1 MDKNTLTGLVLI
13 GAIMFGFFY
22 LTKPKETPRE
32 GQESAV
38 ATSAGVAQN
47 AQAVAGIDS
56 HLLAQT
62 VRTLGSMSPD
72 SSFHY
77 SSPQMSL
84 TVSQQGQLGGYVVCR
99 NDTVSVAD
107 AVAGLNGEAATLLRN
122 FADNSMRGQER
133 VHTVLDDIHT
143 KQIVVGPM

>member
-77 SSPQMSL
+77 TSPQMSHGFAAG
-84 TVSQQGQLGGYVVCR
+84 TAWRICGMPERYRFCCRCGGRTQRRGGHDSQ
-99 NDTVSVAD
+99 
-107 AVAGLNGEAATLLRN
+107 ELR
-122 FADNSMRGQER
+122 R
-133 VHTVLDDIHT
+133 
-143 KQIVVGPM
+143 